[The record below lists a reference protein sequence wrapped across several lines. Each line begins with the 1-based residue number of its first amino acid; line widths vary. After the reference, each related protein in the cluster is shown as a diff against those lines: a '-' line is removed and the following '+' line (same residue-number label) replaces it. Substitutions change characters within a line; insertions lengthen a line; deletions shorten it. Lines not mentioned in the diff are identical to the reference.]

1 MTAKK
6 HNQFE
11 LEAVKNQRKQMY
23 TSRVQQ
29 AAVKTSAY
37 TAPELRRQAAR
48 PGALAAYALPSR
60 VGNRRTFPSRGE
72 QS

>member
-23 TSRVQQ
+23 ASRVQQ
-29 AAVKTSAY
+29 AAVNTGIY

-48 PGALAAYALPSR
+48 PGALDAYTLPSR
-60 VGNRRTFPSRGE
+60 FGNRRTFPGRGE
-72 QS
+72 RK